1 MLDDV
6 VVIAISLQIEKL
18 RHDEAVMSPRS
29 VVESIS
35 SCVPRCH
42 PQKESMFQRDTHLHR
57 KPPARAGSL

>member
-18 RHDEAVMSPRS
+18 WLDEAVMSPHS
-29 VVESIS
+29 VVESVS

-42 PQKESMFQRDTHLHR
+42 PQRESMFQRDMHLHR